1 MKRAIIIGATSGI
14 GKEVARM
21 LAAKG
26 WKVGIAG
33 RREALLR
40 QMQESDPKSF
50 EYEVLDVTREDAPD
64 RLASLISKTGG
75 MDLYLHSSGYG
86 MINPDL
92 DPEQQMITVTTNITG
107 FVRLIN
113 FAFLYFRDQK
123 HGHIAAISSVAG
135 TRGMGINAAY
145 SSSKRFQM
153 TYLTA
158 LAQLS
163 ENHKYNIRITDIRPG
178 FVKTDFLHHKYPMCM
193 EVPYVAEKIVRGLL
207 KGKRHMVIDWRY
219 RILIFVWKMIPER
232 LWEKINL
239 DKMVRK

>member
-1 MKRAIIIGATSGI
+1 MKRAIVIGATSGI
-14 GKEVARM
+14 GKEVARI

-33 RREALLR
+33 RRESLLK
-40 QMQESDPKSF
+40 QLKESDPESF

-75 MDLYLHSSGYG
+75 MDLYIHSSGYG
-86 MINPDL
+86 MINQDL
-92 DPEQQMITVTTNITG
+92 DPEEQMKTIKTNITG
-107 FVRLIN
+107 FVRLVN
-113 FAFLYFRDQK
+113 YAFHHFRAQGS
-123 HGHIAAISSVAG
+123 GHIAAITSVAG

-163 ENHKYNIRITDIRPG
+163 ENRKFNIRITDIRPG
-178 FVKTDFLHHKYPMCM
+178 FVKTDFLHHQYPLCM
-193 EVPYVAEKIVRGLL
+193 EAPYVAGKIVKGLL
-207 KGKRHMVIDWRY
+207 KGKRHMTIDWRY
-219 RILIFVWKMIPER
+219 RILVFVWNLIPGS

-239 DKMVRK
+239 YKMIRK